1 MAQAI
6 RGVNK
11 FFLKF
16 SISNYSLT
24 IQIIIINFLTALIG
38 LVFLFLV
45 NYFLVSNSENLVKQT
60 ANIKNDLNKI
70 VNYLST
76 NAVIRVPEFNEK
88 NCGIDF
94 NDNSEECGEIILS
107 KPQLDPTSTQKY
119 LMENY
124 ANKSNS
130 IRVFDAS
137 WIKFGDTED
146 IYSPIDVVEVDLEFS
161 DNKTNIYN
169 QYKDKYFEYFKNIK
183 KYFNKSNI
191 ESLIANYK
199 SDIFFVKETIKS
211 KDYLSLIYL
220 DDSENI
226 VFTNSNPILKN
237 DKTYG
242 VVIVSGILNKD
253 DNEAALIS
261 FNLINLFII
270 IILTMFVLS
279 IMFSQS
285 IVLPIKILSNIVR
298 QERDKSNKNKI
309 KFLYPNRKDEIG
321 ILSNEIREMSK
332 DLKERI
338 NDIENF
344 ASDVS
349 HELKNPI
356 TSLKSSNE
364 LLIQNKINQ
373 DQKNLLLKNMQKDIV
388 RMNSLVTDISSYTL
402 TQVEITDELF
412 YEFDLVAFLKEFLQS
427 YNDNKKSIKINFK
440 HNQTISKIYANK
452 DKLAQVFINLIDNS
466 MSHSPNNS
474 EILIDIKNTNESA
487 IIYIAD
493 QGEGIPM
500 NLKDKIFERF
510 YTDRSSNQTKHT
522 GLGLSISKKIVEN
535 FSGSIKLSNVKF
547 KQYFGACFEINL
559 PLKD

>member
-1 MAQAI
+1 MALAI

-24 IQIIIINFLTALIG
+24 TQIIIINLLTAFIA
-38 LVFLFLV
+38 LVFLILF
-45 NYFLVSNSENLVKQT
+45 NYFLLSNSENLEKQT
-60 ANIKNDLNKI
+60 TFIKNDLNK
-70 VNYLST
+70 VVTYLSK
-76 NAVIRVPEFNEK
+76 NAIIRVPEFNEEVCEK
-88 NCGIDF
+88 DF
-94 NDNSEECGEIILS
+94 DNNNECGEIILS
-107 KPQLDPTSTQKY
+107 KPQLDPTSTQKF

-124 ANKSNS
+124 SDKSNS

-146 IYSPIDVVEVDLEFS
+146 VYSSIDVVEVDLEVS
-161 DNKTNIYN
+161 ENKPNIYN
-169 QYKDKYFEYFKNIK
+169 QYKEQYIEYFKNIK
-183 KYFNKSNI
+183 KHFNKNVIDSQI
-191 ESLIANYK
+191 TNYK
-199 SDIFFVKETIKS
+199 SDIYFVKETIKS
-211 KDYLSLIYL
+211 KNYLSHIYL

-226 VFTNSNPILKN
+226 VLINSSPILKN
-237 DKTYG
+237 DTTYG

-279 IMFSQS
+279 ILFSKS
-285 IVLPIKILSNIVR
+285 IVSPIKILSNIVR
-298 QERDKSNKNKI
+298 LERDKSNKNKMNL
-309 KFLYPNRKDEIG
+309 LYPNRNDEIG
-321 ILSNEIREMSK
+321 MLSDEIREMSK

-373 DQKNLLLKNMQKDIV
+373 DQKKLLLKNMQKDIS
-388 RMNSLVTDISSYTL
+388 RMNSLITDISSYTL
-402 TQVEITDELF
+402 TQVEISDELF
-412 YEFDLVAFLKEFLQS
+412 YLFDLVLFLKEFLQS
-427 YNDNKKSIKINFK
+427 YNNNKKNIKINLK
-440 HNQTISKIYANK
+440 YDQKIIMIYANR

-466 MSHSPNNS
+466 MSHAPKNS
-474 EILIDIKNTNESA
+474 EILITLKNTNKSA

-500 NLKDKIFERF
+500 SLKDKIFDRF
-510 YTDRSSNQTKHT
+510 YTDRSYDQTNHT
-522 GLGLSISKKIVEN
+522 GLGLSISKKIIEN

>member
-16 SISNYSLT
+16 TISNYSLT

-45 NYFLVSNSENLVKQT
+45 NYFLFSNSDNLVKQT
-60 ANIKNDLNKI
+60 DNIKNDLNKI

-440 HNQTISKIYANK
+440 HNQAISKIYANK

-487 IIYIAD
+487 IIYIVD
-493 QGEGIPM
+493 QGEGISM

>member
-1 MAQAI
+1 MALAI
-6 RGVNK
+6 RGVNN

-24 IQIIIINFLTALIG
+24 TQIIIINLLTAFIG
-38 LVFLFLV
+38 LVFLILF
-45 NYFLVSNSENLVKQT
+45 NYFLVSNSENLERQT
-60 ANIKNDLNKI
+60 TYIKNDLNK
-70 VNYLST
+70 VVTYLSN
-76 NAVIRVPEFNEK
+76 NAVIRVPAFNEEFCEK
-88 NCGIDF
+88 DF
-94 NDNSEECGEIILS
+94 HNNNECGEIILS

-124 ANKSNS
+124 SDKSNS

-137 WIKFGDTED
+137 WIKFGDTD
-146 IYSPIDVVEVDLEFS
+146 DVYSPIDVVEVNLELSENNF
-161 DNKTNIYN
+161 NIYN
-169 QYKDKYFEYFKNIK
+169 QYKEQYIEYFKNIK
-183 KYFNKSNI
+183 KYFNKTDI
-191 ESLIANYK
+191 ESQITNYK
-199 SDIFFVKETIKS
+199 SDIYFVKETIKS
-211 KDYLSLIYL
+211 KDYLSHIYL
-220 DDSENI
+220 DDSQNI
-226 VFTNSNPILKN
+226 VLINSNPILKN
-237 DKTYG
+237 NTTYG
-242 VVIVSGILNKD
+242 VVIVSGILNKN

-279 IMFSQS
+279 ILFSKS
-285 IVLPIKILSNIVR
+285 VVSPIKILSNIVR
-298 QERDKSNKNKI
+298 LERDKSNKNKI
-309 KFLYPNRKDEIG
+309 NLLYPNRNDEIG
-321 ILSNEIREMSK
+321 ILSDEIREMSK
-332 DLKERI
+332 DLKDRI

-373 DQKNLLLKNMQKDIV
+373 DQKKLLLMNMQKDIS
-388 RMNSLVTDISSYTL
+388 RMNSLITDISSYTL
-402 TQVEITDELF
+402 TQVEISDELF
-412 YEFDLVAFLKEFLQS
+412 YVFDLVVFLKDFLQS
-427 YNDNKKSIKINFK
+427 YNDNKKNIKIHFK
-440 HNQTISKIYANK
+440 YDQKISMIYANR

-466 MSHSPNNS
+466 MSYSSKKS
-474 EILIDIKNTNESA
+474 EILITLKNTNKSA

-510 YTDRSSNQTKHT
+510 YTDRSYNQTNHT
-522 GLGLSISKKIVEN
+522 GLGLSISKKIIEN

>member
-1 MAQAI
+1 MALAI

-24 IQIIIINFLTALIG
+24 TQIIIINLLTAFIA
-38 LVFLFLV
+38 LVFLILF
-45 NYFLVSNSENLVKQT
+45 NYFLLSNSENLEKQT
-60 ANIKNDLNKI
+60 TFIKNDLNK
-70 VNYLST
+70 VVTYLSK
-76 NAVIRVPEFNEK
+76 NAIIRVPEFNEEVCEK
-88 NCGIDF
+88 DF
-94 NDNSEECGEIILS
+94 DNNNECGEIILS

-124 ANKSNS
+124 SDKSNS

-146 IYSPIDVVEVDLEFS
+146 VYSSIDVVEVDLEVS
-161 DNKTNIYN
+161 ENKPNIYN
-169 QYKDKYFEYFKNIK
+169 QYKEQYIEYFKNIK
-183 KYFNKSNI
+183 KHFNKTVIDSQI
-191 ESLIANYK
+191 TNYK
-199 SDIFFVKETIKS
+199 SDIYFVKETIKS
-211 KDYLSLIYL
+211 KNYLSHIYL

-226 VFTNSNPILKN
+226 VLINSNPILKN
-237 DKTYG
+237 DTTYG

-279 IMFSQS
+279 ILFSKS
-285 IVLPIKILSNIVR
+285 IVSPIKILSNIVR
-298 QERDKSNKNKI
+298 LERDKSNKNKMNL
-309 KFLYPNRKDEIG
+309 LYPNRNDEIG
-321 ILSNEIREMSK
+321 MLSDEIREMSK

-373 DQKNLLLKNMQKDIV
+373 DQKKLLLKNMQKDIS
-388 RMNSLVTDISSYTL
+388 RMNSLITDISSYTL
-402 TQVEITDELF
+402 TQVEISDELF
-412 YEFDLVAFLKEFLQS
+412 YLFDLVLFLKEFLQS
-427 YNDNKKSIKINFK
+427 YNNNKKNIKINLK
-440 HNQTISKIYANK
+440 YDQKIIMIYANR

-466 MSHSPNNS
+466 MSHAPKNS
-474 EILIDIKNTNESA
+474 EILITLKNNNKSA

-500 NLKDKIFERF
+500 SLKDKIFERF
-510 YTDRSSNQTKHT
+510 YTDRSYDQTNHT
-522 GLGLSISKKIVEN
+522 GLGLSISKKIIEN

>member
-45 NYFLVSNSENLVKQT
+45 NYFLFSNSDNLVKQT
-60 ANIKNDLNKI
+60 DNIKNDLNKI

-137 WIKFGDTED
+137 WIKYGDTED
-146 IYSPIDVVEVDLEFS
+146 VYSPIDVVEVDLEFS
-161 DNKTNIYN
+161 DNKPNIYN

-440 HNQTISKIYANK
+440 HNQAISKIYANK

-487 IIYIAD
+487 IIYIID